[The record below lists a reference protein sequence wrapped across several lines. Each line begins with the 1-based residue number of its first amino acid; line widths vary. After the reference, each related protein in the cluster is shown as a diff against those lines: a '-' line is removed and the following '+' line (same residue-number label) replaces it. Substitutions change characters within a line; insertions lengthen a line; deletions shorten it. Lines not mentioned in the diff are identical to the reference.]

1 MRSILLACVL
11 LVAQSSQ
18 AATWYVKADP
28 PHPGDGSKNR
38 PFATLQEAEAHS
50 GAGDTIFIVQ
60 SQGILDGGIQL
71 KDGQRLIGLG
81 PNVTLADPHSA
92 RAMITNSSGARYD
105 GDAIRL
111 AKNNLVE
118 NVHIDHAFR
127 SSILGINAAGAQLHG
142 NLMTNDMAVHSIFDI
157 EGPAPSRCAVAN
169 NVPTCVGQWPNGYII
184 FAPQTN
190 HFGAITLVSC
200 GSAARS
206 PLANVDVRPEGY
218 CKFLD
223 PALSG
228 AAASIADTGSV
239 VLDGNVIRDSN
250 SDGIMLIDD
259 LGVVA
264 HFEIT
269 NNVVRDLSQPLPDP
283 AAVGIT
289 DHVVRSRGF
298 TLISIDQSV
307 STVALSGYV
316 GSNLSPFGNFAADGI
331 VVLTS
336 GAGPTAGS
344 PGPVI
349 NAAISDIAISNPFL
363 TGDTSNGD
371 SIEIQHRGSTN
382 GVLNV
387 DITRADL
394 RDPASTNIKLIES
407 TNPAKGIF
415 NVSLSDS
422 VLTNINTHGTEDTQ
436 IRYNASSTTSGTD
449 ALNLT
454 VRNVRMSGL
463 GRGIGLTVP
472 PNATTPQAAN
482 NFVLR
487 QLHILVENSS
497 LSDLTREAVE
507 WSQAAG
513 RAIGE
518 TGGAIIDLGGGP
530 LGSAGNNRFVNNGA
544 PGYVPPGADPSG
556 IEPIAMV
563 DGDISVQNANPAPS
577 PAINIYASNDY
588 WGGGAPNVSSTPG
601 GTTDVYIAAGTNVT
615 FTSTSFL
622 TTDPQP

>member
-1 MRSILLACVL
+1 
-11 LVAQSSQ
+11 
-18 AATWYVKADP
+18 
-28 PHPGDGSKNR
+28 
-38 PFATLQEAEAHS
+38 
-50 GAGDTIFIVQ
+50 
-60 SQGILDGGIQL
+60 
-71 KDGQRLIGLG
+71 
-81 PNVTLADPHSA
+81 
-92 RAMITNSSGARYD
+92 
-105 GDAIRL
+105 
-111 AKNNLVE
+111 
-118 NVHIDHAFR
+118 
-127 SSILGINAAGAQLHG
+127 
-142 NLMTNDMAVHSIFDI
+142 
-157 EGPAPSRCAVAN
+157 
-169 NVPTCVGQWPNGYII
+169 
-184 FAPQTN
+184 
-190 HFGAITLVSC
+190 
-200 GSAARS
+200 
-206 PLANVDVRPEGY
+206 
-218 CKFLD
+218 
-223 PALSG
+223 
-228 AAASIADTGSV
+228 
-239 VLDGNVIRDSN
+239 
-250 SDGIMLIDD
+250 
-259 LGVVA
+259 
-264 HFEIT
+264 
-269 NNVVRDLSQPLPDP
+269 
-283 AAVGIT
+283 
-289 DHVVRSRGF
+289 
-298 TLISIDQSV
+298 
-307 STVALSGYV
+307 VALSDYV

-336 GAGPTAGS
+336 GAGPTAAS

-407 TNPAKGIF
+407 TNPAHGVF

-449 ALNLT
+449 ALNLA

-472 PNATTPQAAN
+472 PNATTPQAPN

-507 WSQAAG
+507 WSQAGG

-530 LGSAGNNRFVNNGA
+530 LGSAGHNRFVNNGT

-563 DGDISVQNANPAPS
+563 DGDVSVQNANPAPS

-588 WGGGAPNVSSTPG
+588 WGGGAPNVSATPG
-601 GTTDVYIAAGTNVT
+601 GATDVYLAAGTNVT

>member
-1 MRSILLACVL
+1 MRSIVLACVL

-38 PFATLQEAEAHS
+38 PFATLQEAETHS
-50 GAGDTIFIVQ
+50 GAGDTIFILQ

-71 KDGQRLIGLG
+71 KDGQQLIGAG
-81 PNVTLADPHSA
+81 PNVTLADLHSA
-92 RAMITNSSGARYD
+92 RATITNSSGARYD

-111 AKNNLVE
+111 AKNNLVA

-127 SSILGINAAGAQLHG
+127 SSILGINAAGAQLRG
-142 NLMTNDMAVHSIFDI
+142 NLMTNDMAAHSIFDI
-157 EGPAPSRCAVAN
+157 EGPAPSRCAVTN

-200 GSAARS
+200 GSATRS

-228 AAASIADTGSV
+228 AAASIADTGTV
-239 VLDGNVIRDSN
+239 VVDGNVIRDSN

-307 STVALSGYV
+307 STVALSDYV

-336 GAGPTAGS
+336 GAGPTAAS

-371 SIEIQHRGSTN
+371 SIEIQHRGTTN
-382 GVLNV
+382 GVLNI
-387 DITRADL
+387 DMTRLDL
-394 RDPASTNIKLIES
+394 RDPASANIKILEAANP
-407 TNPAKGIF
+407 TNGVY
-415 NVSLSDS
+415 NLTVSDS
-422 VLTNINTHGTEDTQ
+422 VFTNHNPAGGLDGQ
-436 IRYNASSTTSGTD
+436 IRLSGASNGTKAFNLTVKNTKFSGFGGAIGILNANNID
-449 ALNLT
+449 ALN
-454 VRNVRMSGL
+454 VR
-463 GRGIGLTVP
+463 
-472 PNATTPQAAN
+472 
-482 NFVLR
+482 
-487 QLHILVENSS
+487 VENSS
-497 LSDLTREAVE
+497 LSDFTAPSGAKPIAAVTVTHPADKTIG
-507 WSQAAG
+507 AAV
-513 RAIGE
+513 
-518 TGGAIIDLGGGP
+518 IDLGGGP
-530 LGSAGNNRFVNNGA
+530 LGSRGRNRFGGNAGLAVNVTNANAATRPIRVDAAGN
-544 PGYVPPGADPSG
+544 
-556 IEPIAMV
+556 
-563 DGDISVQNANPAPS
+563 
-577 PAINIYASNDY
+577 Y
-588 WGGGAPNVSSTPG
+588 WGGGSPDVTVTGNVM
-601 GTTDVYIAAGTNVT
+601 
-615 FTSTSFL
+615 L
-622 TTDPQP
+622 TTAK